1 MAVKVRLRRMGN
13 RNNPF
18 YRVVAA
24 DARTATDG
32 RFIENLGWYDPER
45 DGTNFDLKVARVEY
59 WKAQGAELSDTV
71 SSLLKKAKAAPQ
83 PAPEPAPAPPPAPEP
98 SPEPAEAAAEPETEQ
113 PVEAEAPEKAPAEDA

>member
-24 DARTATDG
+24 DARTPTDG

-45 DGTNFDLKVARVEY
+45 DGTNFELKVERVEY
-59 WKAQGAELSDTV
+59 WKTHGAELSDTV
-71 SSLLKKAKAAPQ
+71 ASLLTKAKEASPPAAE
-83 PAPEPAPAPPPAPEP
+83 AAPAPAEAV
-98 SPEPAEAAAEPETEQ
+98 SAAAEPEAE
-113 PVEAEAPEKAPAEDA
+113 ESADAEAPEKASAEEA

>member
-1 MAVKVRLRRMGN
+1 MGN

-24 DARTATDG
+24 DARTPTDG

-45 DGTNFDLKVARVEY
+45 NGTNFELKVERVEY
-59 WKAQGAELSDTV
+59 WEAQGAELSDTV

-83 PAPEPAPAPPPAPEP
+83 PAAEPAPAPVAPAPV
-98 SPEPAEAAAEPETEQ
+98 PEPVAEAEAAPASEEAT
-113 PVEAEAPEKAPAEDA
+113 EAEAPEKAPAEEV